1 MFLCT
6 PITLELEQWQE
17 VQGGFAED
25 MELEMITEGD
35 QGWRFQQRTT
45 WTKVCVA
52 GRTGGFGEPKEGC
65 VAGVWKGQ
73 RRAYD

>member
-6 PITLELEQWQE
+6 PITLEFEQWQE

-25 MELEMITEGD
+25 MELEMMTEDDRG
-35 QGWRFQQRTT
+35 QWFQQRDSMD
-45 WTKVCVA
+45 KGCVA
-52 GRTGGFGEPKEGC
+52 RRTGGFGEPKLGC
-65 VAGVWKGQ
+65 VAAMQKGQ